1 MEANLDPKC
10 ALKSLYKRDESC
22 VGEFRESIASFTSIL
37 AMVDRSVL
45 SQFWSIQIFCNDE
58 PLDFK
63 CDIHSIM
70 RSLLCN
76 ERGFLRIIDH
86 ILIKI
91 DL

>member
-10 ALKSLYKRDESC
+10 AFKSLYNRDESC

-37 AMVDRSVL
+37 AMLERSIF
-45 SQFWSIQIFCNDE
+45 SQFWSVFCNDE